1 MAQRGPRAGGDA
13 EAGWATNLTRCST
26 FAMFWDHGYEGTSV
40 SDLTEA
46 MGINRRAA
54 YGSKEGPCSRP
65 PWPATST
72 VRARSLRQ
80 PDI

>member
-1 MAQRGPRAGGDA
+1 MAQQGPLGYEPDKV
-13 EAGWATNLTRCST
+13 LDV
-26 FAMFWDHGYEGTSV
+26 AMRLFWDHRYEGTSM

-54 YGSKEGPCSRP
+54 YGSKESPCSRP